1 MYEYI
6 IIITSGKWW
15 LPAKSLQMI
24 WTSEGYQVQAGTLLL
39 LAWLL
44 RHGLWHLWWT
54 RAFHLSLWLIFLLAA
69 FKQFQRQS
77 LESSTPLSE
86 IQKWNALLHPNGPLT
101 VTKVTVICTILGCTS
116 LWWLPQAKGGVDL
129 HLPWVVVWQSV
140 DPNRPV
146 VFSVD
151 FRESCE
157 WNRTSFQ
164 PKTLILYIYIYI
176 YMYILRTCHWGS

>member
-6 IIITSGKWW
+6 TIITSGKWW

-24 WTSEGYQVQAGTLLL
+24 WTSGGYQVQAGTLLL

-69 FKQFQRQS
+69 FKQFQCQS

-86 IQKWNALLHPNGPLT
+86 MQKWTALLHPNGPLT

-116 LWWLPQAKGGVDL
+116 LWWLQQASALSCCMAVRGSEQTSGL
-129 HLPWVVVWQSV
+129 FSRLPWKLRVESKLFSAKDV
-140 DPNRPV
+140 D
-146 VFSVD
+146 
-151 FRESCE
+151 
-157 WNRTSFQ
+157 
-164 PKTLILYIYIYI
+164 IL
-176 YMYILRTCHWGS
+176 